1 MQAKYRKI
9 YVQETGKT
17 LGRSRGRAYT
27 LLGSILL
34 GEVVGVARELRT
46 QCCIVGCGPAG
57 AMLGLL
63 LARQGVDVVVL
74 EKHGDFLRDFRGD
87 DMSPS
92 TMEILDELGLASG
105 FLDLGPKRMPLVE
118 AHMPDATLKLADLSG
133 LRTRF
138 PYVAVL
144 PQWDFLDFIAREAS
158 RHQGFHLLMNAE
170 ATGLVEEDGQIRGVR
185 YRAGGDD
192 GKVLA
197 TLTVA
202 ADGRSSVIR
211 DQAGLQLVTTAPTID
226 LLWFRLPRPAGDP
239 DESAISIY
247 MAHGRALGRM
257 NRGDYWQIACVIPK
271 DSDPAIRAAGLDAFR
286 ESIRRVVPDLAHN
299 VDVLQSWDQVSL
311 LSVQTNRLR
320 RWHRPGLLCIG
331 DAAHAMSPIG
341 GAGINYAIQDAVV
354 AANRLAEPIRRG
366 RVTVR
371 DLAGVQRERAWQVRA
386 MQALQSR
393 ITKGVL
399 RALEYEPA
407 GQPGILRRL
416 VFAAVN
422 QRGFCALRSR
432 IIGLGFRR
440 VHVAARPPVPVP
452 E

>member
-1 MQAKYRKI
+1 
-9 YVQETGKT
+9 
-17 LGRSRGRAYT
+17 
-27 LLGSILL
+27 
-34 GEVVGVARELRT
+34 
-46 QCCIVGCGPAG
+46 
-57 AMLGLL
+57 MLGLL

-239 DESAISIY
+239 D
-247 MAHGRALGRM
+247 
-257 NRGDYWQIACVIPK
+257 
-271 DSDPAIRAAGLDAFR
+271 
-286 ESIRRVVPDLAHN
+286 
-299 VDVLQSWDQVSL
+299 
-311 LSVQTNRLR
+311 
-320 RWHRPGLLCIG
+320 
-331 DAAHAMSPIG
+331 
-341 GAGINYAIQDAVV
+341 
-354 AANRLAEPIRRG
+354 
-366 RVTVR
+366 
-371 DLAGVQRERAWQVRA
+371 
-386 MQALQSR
+386 
-393 ITKGVL
+393 
-399 RALEYEPA
+399 
-407 GQPGILRRL
+407 
-416 VFAAVN
+416 
-422 QRGFCALRSR
+422 
-432 IIGLGFRR
+432 
-440 VHVAARPPVPVP
+440 
-452 E
+452 